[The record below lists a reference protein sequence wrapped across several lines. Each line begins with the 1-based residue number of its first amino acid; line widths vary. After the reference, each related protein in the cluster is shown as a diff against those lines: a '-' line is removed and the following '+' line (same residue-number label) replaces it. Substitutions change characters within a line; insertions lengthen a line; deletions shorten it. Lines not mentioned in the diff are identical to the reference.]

1 MVTLIQDLK
10 FGLRTLAKSPG
21 FTVVALLT
29 LALGIGANTA
39 IFSVVNGVLLQPLPY
54 PDANRLVMTYESNGS
69 SLAYPNFLDW
79 RRENHCFTDI
89 AAFRWNDLILTGSG
103 QPEHLSGEFVSASFF
118 PVLGI
123 NPSLGR
129 NFLPEEDRLGA
140 GGVVMLSYGL
150 WQRRF
155 GASPDIL
162 GKSLTLNARNYTV
175 IGILPRDFRFRY
187 QGELF
192 VPLGQWDDVGLRDRH
207 FHTGLEGVA
216 RLKPGVTLAAAEA
229 EMNVIAGQLAKLYP
243 DTNTGHGVRLVPM
256 REDIVSHGRNTLLL
270 LLGAVGF
277 VLIIACANV
286 ANLLLA
292 QSTARQRE
300 FAIRV
305 ALGASRK
312 RVIGQ
317 LLTQSV
323 LLAGGAGALGLLL
336 AFWGTQLVLVAFP
349 DVVPRT
355 QAVTIDPYVLL
366 FTLTVSV
373 LTGVLFGLAPAFH
386 SSSVH
391 PQESL
396 KEGGRGSGGGRRRTE
411 GVFVALEVGIAVV
424 LLAGAGLMIQSMWR
438 LWRVDTGFDTHRVL
452 AARVGV
458 SPTEMGNGASIR
470 LAYRQMVDRVASA
483 PGVVAAALTSLV
495 PLSGHNS
502 EIGVWLGRR
511 PQPPEEEMNSVLFY
525 VTTPDY
531 LRVMGIPLLEGRFF
545 NERDTTA
552 SPPVVV
558 IDEAMAK
565 HMFPGEDPLGKEI
578 NMMVVGAV
586 QIVGVAGHVKHWGLD
601 SDDTAHTRDEM
612 YFPFL
617 QIPDKI
623 MPGIVVGA
631 DLLVRTAAD
640 PSAAISAV
648 RAQVAG
654 ATNDQPMYDVESM
667 EQIISLSLAERRFTM
682 LLLVIF
688 AGTAM
693 ALASVGIYGVMSYSV
708 TRRTHEFGVRMALGA
723 TRGAVLRLVVREGMA
738 LAAAGTAVGLAAA
751 FGLTRLLASL
761 LYGVRPTD
769 PVTLVAVSLLL
780 GGIAFVA
787 CYIPAWRATRVDPLV
802 ALRYE

>member
-1 MVTLIQDLK
+1 MATLIQDLRY
-10 FGLRTLAKSPG
+10 GLRMLAKNPG
-21 FTVVALLT
+21 FTAVAVLT

-79 RRENHCFTDI
+79 RRENHCFTDM

-129 NFLPEEDRLGA
+129 NFLAEEDRLGA

-175 IGILPRDFRFRY
+175 IGILPRDFRFRD

-207 FHTGLEGVA
+207 FHTGLQGVA

-256 REDIVSHGRNTLLL
+256 KEDIVSNGRNTLLL
-270 LLGAVGF
+270 LVGAVGF

-305 ALGASRK
+305 ALGATRK
-312 RVIGQ
+312 RVIRQ

-323 LLAGGAGALGLLL
+323 LLATGAGALGLLL
-336 AFWGTQLVLVAFP
+336 AFWGTRLVLVAFP
-349 DVVPRT
+349 DLVPRT

-386 SSSVH
+386 SSSAH

-396 KEGGRGSGGGRRRTE
+396 KEGARGSAGGRRRTE
-411 GVFVALEVGIAVV
+411 GIFVALEVGFAVV

-438 LWRVDTGFDTHRVL
+438 VWHVDPGFDTHRVL
-452 AARVGV
+452 TARVGV
-458 SPTEMGNGASIR
+458 SPTVIGNGAGIH
-470 LAYRQMVDRVASA
+470 LAYRQMVDRVGTT
-483 PGVVAAALTSLV
+483 PGVEAAALTSLV
-495 PLSGHNS
+495 PLSGHDA
-502 EIGVWLGRR
+502 EIAMWLGRR
-511 PQPPEEEMNSVLFY
+511 PQPPEGEMNFVLFY

-558 IDEAMAK
+558 IDEATAK
-565 HMFPGEDPLGKEI
+565 HLYPGEDPVGKEI
-578 NMMVVGAV
+578 NLMMVGPV
-586 QIVGVAGHVKHWGLD
+586 QIVGVAGHVRHWSLD
-601 SDDTAHTRDEM
+601 SDDEAHTRDEM

-617 QIPDKI
+617 QIPDK
-623 MPGIVVGA
+623 
-631 DLLVRTAAD
+631 T
-640 PSAAISAV
+640 
-648 RAQVAG
+648 
-654 ATNDQPMYDVESM
+654 QPN
-667 EQIISLSLAERRFTM
+667 Q
-682 LLLVIF
+682 
-688 AGTAM
+688 
-693 ALASVGIYGVMSYSV
+693 
-708 TRRTHEFGVRMALGA
+708 
-723 TRGAVLRLVVREGMA
+723 
-738 LAAAGTAVGLAAA
+738 
-751 FGLTRLLASL
+751 
-761 LYGVRPTD
+761 
-769 PVTLVAVSLLL
+769 
-780 GGIAFVA
+780 
-787 CYIPAWRATRVDPLV
+787 
-802 ALRYE
+802 

>member
-1 MVTLIQDLK
+1 
-10 FGLRTLAKSPG
+10 
-21 FTVVALLT
+21 
-29 LALGIGANTA
+29 
-39 IFSVVNGVLLQPLPY
+39 
-54 PDANRLVMTYESNGS
+54 
-69 SLAYPNFLDW
+69 
-79 RRENHCFTDI
+79 
-89 AAFRWNDLILTGSG
+89 
-103 QPEHLSGEFVSASFF
+103 
-118 PVLGI
+118 
-123 NPSLGR
+123 
-129 NFLPEEDRLGA
+129 
-140 GGVVMLSYGL
+140 
-150 WQRRF
+150 
-155 GASPDIL
+155 
-162 GKSLTLNARNYTV
+162 
-175 IGILPRDFRFRY
+175 
-187 QGELF
+187 
-192 VPLGQWDDVGLRDRH
+192 
-207 FHTGLEGVA
+207 
-216 RLKPGVTLAAAEA
+216 
-229 EMNVIAGQLAKLYP
+229 
-243 DTNTGHGVRLVPM
+243 
-256 REDIVSHGRNTLLL
+256 
-270 LLGAVGF
+270 
-277 VLIIACANV
+277 
-286 ANLLLA
+286 
-292 QSTARQRE
+292 
-300 FAIRV
+300 
-305 ALGASRK
+305 
-312 RVIGQ
+312 
-317 LLTQSV
+317 
-323 LLAGGAGALGLLL
+323 
-336 AFWGTQLVLVAFP
+336 
-349 DVVPRT
+349 
-355 QAVTIDPYVLL
+355 
-366 FTLTVSV
+366 
-373 LTGVLFGLAPAFH
+373 
-386 SSSVH
+386 
-391 PQESL
+391 
-396 KEGGRGSGGGRRRTE
+396 
-411 GVFVALEVGIAVV
+411 
-424 LLAGAGLMIQSMWR
+424 
-438 LWRVDTGFDTHRVL
+438 
-452 AARVGV
+452 
-458 SPTEMGNGASIR
+458 
-470 LAYRQMVDRVASA
+470 
-483 PGVVAAALTSLV
+483 
-495 PLSGHNS
+495 
-502 EIGVWLGRR
+502 
-511 PQPPEEEMNSVLFY
+511 MNSVLFY